1 MEDGDFKVLPRAVEL
16 PIVRRNE
23 VNLICSNIA
32 LALSTQTLGTE
43 DTFHSNARHRRYI
56 CDVSCW
62 DGAPHL

>member
-43 DTFHSNARHRRYI
+43 
-56 CDVSCW
+56 
-62 DGAPHL
+62 GASHNSFLKLC